1 MQTYNPDNPILQ
13 FAINYDY
20 QGFFNREKA
29 LRKSTGFPPYTLVLR
44 VMIEGDEDSATI
56 ETLKNAYMK
65 IKAIHDKNADN
76 FLFFN
81 KMRCPVKR
89 IKNKFRYE
97 ILMRLRGDYDKVRDE
112 IYNAALSEKTA
123 ETLVYVE
130 ENPSNLY

>member
-1 MQTYNPDNPILQ
+1 M
-13 FAINYDY
+13 
-20 QGFFNREKA
+20 
-29 LRKSTGFPPYTLVLR
+29 
-44 VMIEGDEDSATI
+44 
-56 ETLKNAYMK
+56 
-65 IKAIHDKNADN
+65 
-76 FLFFN
+76 FFN

-130 ENPSNLY
+130 ENPSSLS